1 VEFDGIKLRASYGSP
16 QLLPHTSRI
25 IWNMEAAFFDLDKTV
40 IAKSSTLAFGKP
52 FYKAGFLGRRAL
64 MKMGFAQ
71 LFYVLFGADEDQLE
85 RARDQLLM
93 LTSGWHRAE
102 IEQLVEQTIDEVAD
116 PIVYAEALF
125 LIDQHKR
132 EGRRVIIVSASPEQI
147 VRPLGRHIG
156 VTDFIATRVK
166 TDAAG
171 FFLPELELYAMGDGK
186 VEAIN
191 EVAVR
196 DGINLEDSY
205 AYSDSVTDLPM
216 MEMVGNPVAVNPDK
230 ELRKVAEERDWPI
243 LEFERQ
249 VSLRTRIPY
258 SNPWFSGATVAGVA
272 AAVAAAIL
280 LRKKDL

>member
-1 VEFDGIKLRASYGSP
+1 
-16 QLLPHTSRI
+16 
-25 IWNMEAAFFDLDKTV
+25 MEAAFFDLDKTV

-102 IEQLVEQTIDEVAD
+102 IEQLVDETIQEVAD

-132 EGRRVIIVSASPEQI
+132 EGRKVVIVSASPEQI
-147 VRPLGRHIG
+147 VRPLGRYIG

-171 FFLPELELYAMGDGK
+171 FFLSELELYAMGEGK
-186 VEAIN
+186 VDAI
-191 EVAVR
+191 EELAER
-196 DGINLEDSY
+196 DGIDLGNSY

-216 MEMVGNPVAVNPDK
+216 MEMVGNPVAVNPDR
-230 ELRKVAEERDWPI
+230 ELRKAAEERDWPI

-258 SNPWFSGATVAGVA
+258 RNPWFSGATVAGVA

-280 LRKKDL
+280 LRKKDF

>member
-1 VEFDGIKLRASYGSP
+1 M
-16 QLLPHTSRI
+16 Q
-25 IWNMEAAFFDLDKTV
+25 AAFFDLDKTV

-52 FYKAGFLGRRAL
+52 FYKAGFVGKRAL

-71 LFYVLFGADEDQLE
+71 IFYLLFGADEDQLE
-85 RARDQLLM
+85 RARDQMLM

-116 PIVYAEALF
+116 PLVYAEALT

-132 EGRRVIIVSASPEQI
+132 DGRKVYIVSASPEQI

-156 VTDFIATRVK
+156 VTDFIATKVK

-171 FFLPELELYAMGDGK
+171 FFLNELELYAMGEGK
-186 VEAIN
+186 VEAITQLT
-191 EVAVR
+191 ER
-196 DGINLEDSY
+196 EGIDLSESY
-205 AYSDSVTDLPM
+205 AYSDSATDLPM
-216 MEMVGNPVAVNPDK
+216 MEMVGHPVAVNPDK
-230 ELRKVAEERDWPI
+230 ELRKVAEEREWPI

-249 VSLRTRIPY
+249 VSLRTRIPTP
-258 SNPWFSGATVAGVA
+258 NPWWSGATVAGVA

-280 LRKKDL
+280 LRKRDF

>member
-1 VEFDGIKLRASYGSP
+1 
-16 QLLPHTSRI
+16 
-25 IWNMEAAFFDLDKTV
+25 MEAAFFDLDKTV

-52 FYKAGFLGRRAL
+52 FYRAGFVGRRAL

-71 LFYVLFGADEDQLE
+71 IFYVLFGADEDQLE
-85 RARDQLLM
+85 RARDQLLK

-102 IEQLVEQTIDEVAD
+102 IEQLVEQTIEEVAD
-116 PIVYAEALF
+116 PIVYAEALT

-171 FFLPELELYAMGDGK
+171 FFMPELELYAMGEGK

-191 EVAVR
+191 EVVAR
-196 DGINLEDSY
+196 DGLDLENSY
-205 AYSDSVTDLPM
+205 AYSDSATDLPM

-230 ELRKVAEERDWPI
+230 DLRRVAEELGWPI
-243 LEFERQ
+243 MKFERQ
-249 VSLRTRIPY
+249 VSLRTRLPV
-258 SNPWFSGATVAGVA
+258 SNPWFSGATLAGAA

-280 LRKKDL
+280 LRKRDV